1 MILVLIFGLASSLES
16 EKTEATDTFPL
27 AKIALDFGLLAG

>member
-1 MILVLIFGLASSLES
+1 MSTAHFILASSLEN
-16 EKTEATDTFPL
+16 EKTKATDTIPL